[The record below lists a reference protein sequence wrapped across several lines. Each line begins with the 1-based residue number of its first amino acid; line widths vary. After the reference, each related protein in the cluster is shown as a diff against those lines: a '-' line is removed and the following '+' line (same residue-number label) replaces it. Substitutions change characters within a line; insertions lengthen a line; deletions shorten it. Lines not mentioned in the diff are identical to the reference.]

1 MIKSKSGRLM
11 IVDDEVES
19 ISTLRDL
26 LSGHGYMVAGY
37 TSGKDALEA
46 LKEQD
51 FDLLLTDHIMP
62 EMDGIELLKAALE
75 IAPNLGCII
84 ITGKGT
90 IQSAVEAMK
99 VGAFD
104 YVLKPVEFK
113 KLLMTLSR
121 AMGVHRLQIENLQL
135 RETVAIYELSQAIA
149 FTLDLNTILNKVA
162 DAAIQQLE
170 ADEAS
175 IMLPTPEGNEL
186 YIVTVRGENRETL
199 LWKHMPIE
207 QGIAGWVARHYEPLT
222 LNGMVTDHRF
232 KPIKSRANIRSAIS
246 MPMLVGGKLA
256 GVLNVNSTQQR
267 RPFTLGQVK
276 ALNILAGTAAS
287 ALESAH
293 LYAQVREAE
302 EKYRLLVNTANET
315 IVVIQDGMLKFVNP
329 KTVELTGYSEEELTL
344 RPFVHFIHP
353 DDREMVLNNHLK
365 RLRGETI
372 PDVYPFRI
380 VGKDGSTKCVEIS
393 TVLITWE
400 GRPAILNFIS
410 DVTERERA
418 EKALR
423 GSEGKLNAML
433 QSIGDHMSIQDKDL
447 NIIWANETAKK
458 IFGNDIIGKKCYEA
472 YHKRKEPCEPYP
484 CFTLKAFQDGKV
496 HEHDTQVIDKD
507 GKIIYFYCTANV
519 ALRDKEGKPTAVI
532 EIYRDIT
539 ENKQV
544 EERLKTASNE
554 WRITFDSTT
563 DLIMLLDSE
572 MTIIKANLATAKFLN
587 RPFNEIVGKNYYKL
601 FHGTDKPPAGCP
613 LEKMKMT
620 KKHEETELYLPEK
633 DIWIRISVDPIF
645 DDKGNLIRSVHVI
658 RDITERK
665 RIEEKLQ
672 AYQEQLRSLASQLSL
687 VEERERRR
695 IAIDLH
701 DHIGQTLA
709 LCKIKLGALRESTPT
724 NLIES
729 LDEIR
734 DLTEQIIRYTRSL
747 TFELSPPIL
756 YDLGFEAAV
765 EWLGEKIIKQHGI
778 QFCFEDDKQSKP
790 LDDEARILLFQAV
803 RELLINIVKHAQAHN
818 AKVSIRRDNDNIRI
832 NIEDDGVGFDTS
844 KIDSSLRTG
853 CFGIFSIRE
862 RLKHLGGLFEIESE
876 PGRRT
881 RVTIVAPLKAR
892 NIISS

>member
-1 MIKSKSGRLM
+1 
-11 IVDDEVES
+11 
-19 ISTLRDL
+19 
-26 LSGHGYMVAGY
+26 
-37 TSGKDALEA
+37 
-46 LKEQD
+46 
-51 FDLLLTDHIMP
+51 
-62 EMDGIELLKAALE
+62 
-75 IAPNLGCII
+75 
-84 ITGKGT
+84 
-90 IQSAVEAMK
+90 
-99 VGAFD
+99 
-104 YVLKPVEFK
+104 
-113 KLLMTLSR
+113 
-121 AMGVHRLQIENLQL
+121 
-135 RETVAIYELSQAIA
+135 
-149 FTLDLNTILNKVA
+149 
-162 DAAIQQLE
+162 
-170 ADEAS
+170 
-175 IMLPTPEGNEL
+175 
-186 YIVTVRGENRETL
+186 
-199 LWKHMPIE
+199 
-207 QGIAGWVARHYEPLT
+207 
-222 LNGMVTDHRF
+222 MVTDHRF

-276 ALNILAGTAAS
+276 ALNILASTAAS
-287 ALESAH
+287 ALESAQ

-400 GRPAILNFIS
+400 GRPATLNFIN
-410 DVTERERA
+410 DVTER
-418 EKALR
+418 
-423 GSEGKLNAML
+423 
-433 QSIGDHMSIQDKDL
+433 
-447 NIIWANETAKK
+447 
-458 IFGNDIIGKKCYEA
+458 
-472 YHKRKEPCEPYP
+472 KR
-484 CFTLKAFQDGKV
+484 
-496 HEHDTQVIDKD
+496 
-507 GKIIYFYCTANV
+507 
-519 ALRDKEGKPTAVI
+519 
-532 EIYRDIT
+532 
-539 ENKQV
+539 V

-572 MTIIKANLATAKFLN
+572 MKIIKANLATAKFLN

-695 IAIDLH
+695 IAIDTCTTISARPWLY
-701 DHIGQTLA
+701 A
-709 LCKIKLGALRESTPT
+709 
-724 NLIES
+724 
-729 LDEIR
+729 
-734 DLTEQIIRYTRSL
+734 RS
-747 TFELSPPIL
+747 S
-756 YDLGFEAAV
+756 
-765 EWLGEKIIKQHGI
+765 
-778 QFCFEDDKQSKP
+778 
-790 LDDEARILLFQAV
+790 
-803 RELLINIVKHAQAHN
+803 
-818 AKVSIRRDNDNIRI
+818 
-832 NIEDDGVGFDTS
+832 
-844 KIDSSLRTG
+844 
-853 CFGIFSIRE
+853 
-862 RLKHLGGLFEIESE
+862 
-876 PGRRT
+876 
-881 RVTIVAPLKAR
+881 
-892 NIISS
+892 